1 MAAALT
7 VARAALTLFLVCLLV
22 FLITAALP
30 GDAAVIAAGQHA
42 TPERI
47 AELRVALGLDQP
59 VWTRFWGWL
68 SAAVRGD
75 LGYSLVDGRPVA
87 PLLWSRFTA
96 TLFIA
101 VPAWVLALVAGT
113 PLAMLLGWRTDRA
126 GSAVLAAI
134 AGLPEV
140 VLAGGLVVVF
150 ATWLGWLPAVSLI
163 PAGGTAADRPEVL
176 VLPVL
181 ALALPA
187 TAWIARLLRG
197 PVTDVVARPFVSNAL
212 LRGMPVTTVAVRHV
226 LPHLVPPLAQAGAV
240 LAGGVL
246 TATTVVEAVFAYPG
260 MGQLLATAV
269 GTRDAPVLQG
279 IAALVAVVVLIAVL
293 AADWV
298 AAVLARRV
306 GAR

>member
-22 FLITAALP
+22 FLVTTALP

-59 VWTRFWGWL
+59 VWTRFAGWL
-68 SAAVRGD
+68 SGALHGD
-75 LGYSLVDGRPVA
+75 LGLSLVDGRPVA

-101 VPAWVLALVAGT
+101 VPVWVLALTLGT
-113 PLAMLLGWRTDRA
+113 PLALLLGWRADRA
-126 GSAVLAAI
+126 GSALLAAI

-150 ATWLGWLPAVSLI
+150 ATWLGWLPAVSLV

-187 TAWIARLLRG
+187 TAWTARLLRG
-197 PVTDVVARPFVSNAL
+197 PVTDVVGRRFVTDAL
-212 LRGMPVTTVAVRHV
+212 LRGVPVPVVAARHV
-226 LPHLVPPLAQAGAV
+226 VPHLAPPLAQAAAV

-279 IAALVAVVVLIAVL
+279 LAALVAAVVLVAVL
-293 AADWV
+293 AADAV
-298 AAVLARRV
+298 SAVLARRV

>member
-1 MAAALT
+1 VAAALT

-22 FLITAALP
+22 FLITTALP

-47 AELRVALGLDQP
+47 AELRAALGLDQP
-59 VWTRFWGWL
+59 VWTRFAGWFSGAL
-68 SAAVRGD
+68 RGD
-75 LGYSLVDGRPVA
+75 LGLSLVDGRPVA

-101 VPAWVLALVAGT
+101 VPVWVLALAFGT
-113 PLAMLLGWRTDRA
+113 PLALLLGWRADRA
-126 GSAVLAAI
+126 GSALLAAI

-150 ATWLGWLPAVSLI
+150 ATWLGWLPAVSLV
-163 PAGGTAADRPEVL
+163 PAGDTAADRPEVL

-187 TAWIARLLRG
+187 TAWTARLLRG
-197 PVTDVVARPFVSNAL
+197 PVTDVVGRRFVTDAL
-212 LRGMPVTTVAVRHV
+212 LRGVPVPVVAVRHV
-226 LPHLVPPLAQAGAV
+226 VPHLVPPLAQAAAV
-240 LAGGVL
+240 LGGGVL

-269 GTRDAPVLQG
+269 ATRDAPVLQG
-279 IAALVAVVVLIAVL
+279 LAALVAVVVLVAVL
-293 AADWV
+293 AAD
-298 AAVLARRV
+298 AVGAVQARRV
-306 GAR
+306 GAS

>member
-7 VARAALTLFLVCLLV
+7 VARSALTLFLVCLLV
-22 FLITAALP
+22 FLVTAALP

-47 AELRVALGLDQP
+47 AELRAVLGLDQP
-59 VWTRFWGWL
+59 LWSRFGGWL
-68 SAAVRGD
+68 WAAVRGD
-75 LGYSLVDGRPVA
+75 LGSSLVDGRPVA

-101 VPAWVLALVAGT
+101 VPVWVLALGVGT
-113 PLAMLLGWRTDRA
+113 PLALLLGWRGGHA
-126 GSAVLAAI
+126 GSAILAVVA
-134 AGLPEV
+134 ALPEV

-150 ATWLGWLPAVSLI
+150 ATWLRWLPAVSLI
-163 PAGGTAADRPEVL
+163 PVGGTAADRPVAL

-181 ALALPA
+181 SLALPA
-187 TAWIARLLRG
+187 TAWIARLMRG
-197 PVTDVVARPFVSNAL
+197 PVADVVRRPFVSAAL
-212 LRGMPVTTVAVRHV
+212 LRGVPVPVVAVRHV
-226 LPHLVPPLAQAGAV
+226 LPHLSAPLAQAAAV

-246 TATTVVEAVFAYPG
+246 TATAVVEAVFAYPG

-269 GTRDAPVLQG
+269 GTRDTPVLQG
-279 IAALVAVVVLIAVL
+279 LAALVAVVVLVCVL
-293 AADWV
+293 AADAV